1 MRRSFFGLLASLVVA
16 STLGE
21 STEPTT
27 IRITTWNLEWFPNG
41 PAHDRA
47 PEIQAQRIAA
57 AADVLRPIYPDII
70 LLQEVRDYE
79 ACARL
84 GEAIARGIYHVAI
97 CSAFREPFQSGLGK
111 QQVAILSKYQAQAAW
126 AEPWKSM
133 NGVDPPRGFAF
144 AWFKI
149 GSEEIGVYS
158 VHLKSNLITHGDR
171 DAETAK
177 NIQKREI
184 AVTHPG
190 THGFPDA
197 TFDFIFGKGLTASP
211 PTITPANASDH
222 WPVTRDFRLH

>member
-97 CSAFREPFQSGLGK
+97 CSAFREPFQSGL
-111 QQVAILSKYQAQAAW
+111 
-126 AEPWKSM
+126 
-133 NGVDPPRGFAF
+133 
-144 AWFKI
+144 
-149 GSEEIGVYS
+149 
-158 VHLKSNLITHGDR
+158 
-171 DAETAK
+171 
-177 NIQKREI
+177 
-184 AVTHPG
+184 
-190 THGFPDA
+190 
-197 TFDFIFGKGLTASP
+197 
-211 PTITPANASDH
+211 
-222 WPVTRDFRLH
+222 